1 MLFRQIFDPH
11 LAQYAYLIGCQQT
24 GEALVIDPE
33 RDIDRYVEAAERE
46 GLRVTAAAETHI
58 HADFLSGARAFAE
71 CGVTVYLSDEGDAD
85 WKYAWPEKGDYDVR
99 LLRDGDTF
107 TVGDIEVRAVHT
119 PGHTPEHLSYLVT
132 DHGGGADAPMGIAS
146 GDFVFV
152 GDLGRPDLL
161 ETAAGQEGAQE
172 AGARQLYNSVRRLT
186 DLPDF
191 LQIWPGHGAGSA
203 CGKALGSVPQ
213 STLGYEWQFNDA
225 IQTAKEGEDAFVR
238 EILDGQPE
246 PPLYFARMKRENK
259 EGPTLLADLPT
270 PAPVPASEL
279 DGLVD
284 NDEVVVIDTRAK
296 EAFMRGHLAGS
307 ILAPLDDDF
316 PTTAGSYVRPDTP
329 IYLIVEAGAA
339 EEAVRALVRV
349 GLDDVRGTI
358 TPEALIDY
366 GRGNDKLRMLKQI
379 DFDELDGRR
388 HYSNVEV
395 IDVRRREEWDQK
407 HIPNA
412 RHVPH
417 VRLLDHLDDLPRD
430 KTLLVHCQTGIRSAV
445 ASALLDAHG
454 FCVAYVNDDFER
466 WKERE
471 KEEGVTADA
480 H

>member
-1 MLFRQIFDPH
+1 
-11 LAQYAYLIGCQQT
+11 
-24 GEALVIDPE
+24 
-33 RDIDRYVEAAERE
+33 
-46 GLRVTAAAETHI
+46 
-58 HADFLSGARAFAE
+58 
-71 CGVTVYLSDEGDAD
+71 
-85 WKYAWPEKGDYDVR
+85 
-99 LLRDGDTF
+99 
-107 TVGDIEVRAVHT
+107 
-119 PGHTPEHLSYLVT
+119 
-132 DHGGGADAPMGIAS
+132 MGIAS

-358 TPEALIDY
+358 TPEALLDY